1 MHTLRH
7 RFTARSYR
15 GTRNLRAVQ
24 QLLGHEPIATTERY
38 TVIDDAEMRAVAMAA
53 TLVEQNSGGRC

>member
-1 MHTLRH
+1 MHTLRD
-7 RFTARSYR
+7 RCAARSYR

-38 TVIDDAEMRAVAMAA
+38 IAIDDAEIRAAVTPA
-53 TLVEQNSGGRC
+53 TLVEQNSRGRC